1 LPSSFDGKDR
11 LPEVEMT
18 TFFEAPSS
26 DKAVLEEGAVLSPRF
41 DSAGLVT
48 AVVADATDNEILM
61 LAHMNAQA
69 LQLTIETG
77 IAHYWSRSRN
87 SLWKKGETSGNLQM
101 VDDIRVDCDQ
111 DAVLLKVRV
120 AGSRCNLPHR
130 PPFVFLP
137 ERWICK
143 TAHPALS
150 PWLNRCLTRPPSTE
164 KSNNSVP
171 VFGSDFPLPSPI

>member
-1 LPSSFDGKDR
+1 
-11 LPEVEMT
+11 MT

-77 IAHYWSRSRN
+77 IADYWSRSRN
-87 SLWKKGETSGNLQM
+87 SALWKKGETSGNLQM

-120 AGSRCNLPHR
+120 SRQRCNLPHR
-130 PPFVFLP
+130 PPLVFLP
-137 ERWICK
+137 ESGSARP
-143 TAHPALS
+143 TATPGLVTDSA
-150 PWLNRCLTRPPSTE
+150 E
-164 KSNNSVP
+164 
-171 VFGSDFPLPSPI
+171 PLFDPGHRIYGKK

>member
-1 LPSSFDGKDR
+1 
-11 LPEVEMT
+11 MT

-26 DKAVLEEGAVLSPRF
+26 DKAVLEEGTVLSPRF

-61 LAHMNAQA
+61 LAYMNAQA

-101 VDDIRVDCDQ
+101 VEDIRVDCDQ

-120 AGSRCNLPHR
+120 AGKDATCHTGRRSCFYRKVDLQNGKPGLLTMAEPL
-130 PPFVFLP
+130 FD
-137 ERWICK
+137 
-143 TAHPALS
+143 PA
-150 PWLNRCLTRPPSTE
+150 TVYG
-164 KSNNSVP
+164 KK
-171 VFGSDFPLPSPI
+171 